1 MISNAG
7 EYRFVTINDGLLING
22 GIMPL
27 RNGVGVNSPNCLRG
41 EDPAHLIE
49 ASSRIRA
56 VLDHESSMEG
66 EGGETQPM
74 QIVDKHIYRSRFVNV
89 IKQLKVIQPH
99 VIKTT
104 NGDLPIMWDCS
115 NIKSSVVDIYGGYVM
130 KSSEAEWGVG
140 QGGGGGDE
148 PGTSVGG
155 LSLRK
160 QPILNLFE
168 DVHNMKT
175 LNGNIPLEAG

>member
-66 EGGETQPM
+66 EGG
-74 QIVDKHIYRSRFVNV
+74 
-89 IKQLKVIQPH
+89 
-99 VIKTT
+99 
-104 NGDLPIMWDCS
+104 
-115 NIKSSVVDIYGGYVM
+115 
-130 KSSEAEWGVG
+130 
-140 QGGGGGDE
+140 
-148 PGTSVGG
+148 
-155 LSLRK
+155 
-160 QPILNLFE
+160 
-168 DVHNMKT
+168 
-175 LNGNIPLEAG
+175 